1 MCDQR
6 QENFRV
12 GREGCGEAGV
22 GDGGIWWTV
31 VNSGGNLPGLFT
43 VAFPVPRS
51 AWDIV
56 GAQSTCVE

>member
-1 MCDQR
+1 MIR
-6 QENFRV
+6 
-12 GREGCGEAGV
+12 GRKALGSAGRDAGSGGV

-31 VNSGGNLPGLFT
+31 GNTGGNLPVLFT